1 MENRKNVVLY
11 TVIWLVGAV
20 ILLFFLF
27 QNAGDSRIIN
37 YTGIVR
43 GATQKLVKNEISGD
57 PNDPLINRLD
67 GILYDLQTGKGD
79 YQLNKCWDSDYQNKL
94 LEIQEVWKDIK
105 LEIEAVRNGADEASL
120 YLLSEQHFKLSD
132 QAVSLAEQYSDKKL
146 YQTFMIL
153 VVYILASSTWV
164 IFRERKRYKDFKQ
177 VYYHDALTGIPNYLA
192 FIQGTETILNHRD
205 RFDYLIINMDIDDF
219 KYIND
224 LYGYQMG
231 DSILKNIGVGLS
243 VMFAGDELCARVSAN
258 NFMILARKREG
269 IDEAVRDYLNQ
280 LIYEKM
286 EFLEKLSYSFGIYKV
301 EETEGSVEAMIDK
314 ATFAHKIAKN
324 GKRAATVWYD
334 AELLDQLTRETRL
347 TKAMDKAL
355 EMEEFKVYLQPKV
368 DISSGSVIGAEALV
382 RWISEEQGFLPPDA
396 FIPLFESNG
405 FISKL
410 DFYMLEKVCSLLR
423 LALDDPEKI
432 ALPISVNF
440 SRVTVRQM
448 DFVRQFQRIIE
459 SYNIPP
465 CYIEAE
471 VTESAFG
478 TNSERVVKTME
489 TLQKNGY
496 LIVMDDF
503 GAGYSSLNLL
513 MSLPIDVLKLDKEFL
528 LEGTSV
534 KRAQIIIKNIVEM
547 AGLLGIQV
555 VCEGV
560 ETEEHLQ
567 FLKKIG
573 CEIGQGY
580 YFSRPLPVSV
590 FWDKYHVF

>member
-1 MENRKNVVLY
+1 
-11 TVIWLVGAV
+11 
-20 ILLFFLF
+20 
-27 QNAGDSRIIN
+27 
-37 YTGIVR
+37 
-43 GATQKLVKNEISGD
+43 
-57 PNDPLINRLD
+57 
-67 GILYDLQTGKGD
+67 
-79 YQLNKCWDSDYQNKL
+79 
-94 LEIQEVWKDIK
+94 
-105 LEIEAVRNGADEASL
+105 
-120 YLLSEQHFKLSD
+120 
-132 QAVSLAEQYSDKKL
+132 
-146 YQTFMIL
+146 
-153 VVYILASSTWV
+153 
-164 IFRERKRYKDFKQ
+164 
-177 VYYHDALTGIPNYLA
+177 
-192 FIQGTETILNHRD
+192 
-205 RFDYLIINMDIDDF
+205 
-219 KYIND
+219 
-224 LYGYQMG
+224 
-231 DSILKNIGVGLS
+231 
-243 VMFAGDELCARVSAN
+243 
-258 NFMILARKREG
+258 
-269 IDEAVRDYLNQ
+269 
-280 LIYEKM
+280 
-286 EFLEKLSYSFGIYKV
+286 
-301 EETEGSVEAMIDK
+301 
-314 ATFAHKIAKN
+314 
-324 GKRAATVWYD
+324 
-334 AELLDQLTRETRL
+334 
-347 TKAMDKAL
+347 
-355 EMEEFKVYLQPKV
+355 MEEFKVYLQPKV

-382 RWISEEQGFLPPDA
+382 RWISKEQGFLPPDA

-405 FISKL
+405 FITKL
-410 DFYMLEKVCSLLR
+410 DFYMLEKVCILLCQT
-423 LALDDPEKI
+423 LDDPEKI

-448 DFVRQFQRIIE
+448 DFVRQFQRIVE